1 MLNLPALCA
10 ASLLLLLPSLAVA
23 ANPATTLVPMP
34 CASPAQRVDAE
45 GFVLIGGIEQWVTV
59 QGDMARGVKTSPS
72 CSGISAVPASPTA
85 AVHQHPM

>member
-45 GFVLIGGIEQWVTV
+45 GFVLIGGI
-59 QGDMARGVKTSPS
+59 
-72 CSGISAVPASPTA
+72 
-85 AVHQHPM
+85 